1 MLRTSPRT
9 PEAIAAEERGAER
22 AKEAWGCKGGKPPSP
37 HLKLLGESFWRA
49 VGPGTPCEGCPFA
62 GVYHPADGWTR
73 EVFDAMA
80 LTSTG
85 DGGTGL
91 PWDDALGRDVT
102 AADREAILAVQGA
115 RAVMLRAERVEREAR
130 KGEKE

>member
-22 AKEAWGCKGGKPPSP
+22 AREAWGCKGGKPPSA

-62 GVYHPADGWTR
+62 GVYHTADGWTR

-85 DGGTGL
+85 DGGAAL
-91 PWDDALGRDVT
+91 PWDEALGRDIT
-102 AADREAILAVQGA
+102 AADRDAILAVQSS

>member
-1 MLRTSPRT
+1 M
-9 PEAIAAEERGAER
+9 
-22 AKEAWGCKGGKPPSP
+22 
-37 HLKLLGESFWRA
+37 
-49 VGPGTPCEGCPFA
+49 GPGTPCEGCPFA
-62 GVYHPADGWTR
+62 GVYHSTAGWTR

-91 PWDDALGRDVT
+91 RWDEALGREIT

-115 RAVMLRAERVEREAR
+115 RAVMTRAERAEREAR